1 MSLFRYDLPS
11 GTATMERFVRSG
23 AEGPVVCG
31 NCGCR
36 LQAPDRWLDG
46 DASATSAWRHFE
58 GLPGRDAR
66 GCFMSCIDLEHG
78 PDGLV
83 AS

>member
-1 MSLFRYDLPS
+1 MSLYRYDAPT
-11 GTATMERFVRSG
+11 GTASMERFVRSD
-23 AEGPVVCG
+23 ANGPVVCG

-36 LQAPDRWLDG
+36 LQAPNAWLDG
-46 DASATSAWRHFE
+46 DASANASWRHFE

-66 GCFMSCIDLEHG
+66 GCRMDCIDVAHG
-78 PDGLV
+78 PNGLV